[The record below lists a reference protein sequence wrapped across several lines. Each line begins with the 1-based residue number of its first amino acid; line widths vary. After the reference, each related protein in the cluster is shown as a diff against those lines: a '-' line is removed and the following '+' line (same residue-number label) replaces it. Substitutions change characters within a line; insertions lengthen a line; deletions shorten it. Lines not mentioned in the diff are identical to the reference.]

1 MDLGDFL
8 VTGYISIPP
17 PRLPPA
23 YPLGIARVFFTKQ
36 SGKPK
41 NIVRGYPKISLVLIW
56 FTIVGGLG
64 VINFCNYKPPCK
76 SHSKNP

>member
-23 YPLGIARVFFTKQ
+23 YLVGISRVFFTKQ
-36 SGKPK
+36 SGNPK
-41 NIVRGYPKISLVLIW
+41 NIVRGYPKKSPSVFWFPLVGAL
-56 FTIVGGLG
+56 GG
-64 VINFCNYKPPCK
+64 VNFCSYGLACK
-76 SHSKNP
+76 SLNDF